1 MSNCRTTHSRTFTR
15 LAALLAVIAIPA
27 VASAQASG
35 QARAVQASVSG
46 PSGSITTALAD
57 TGTLSGTGDARDA
70 SQSIGTVAGILSG
83 NTLHASTVGS
93 TGTVA
98 SEASIAD
105 VALSVGD
112 NTIGAG
118 FVMARALAA
127 GTAGSAGTVS
137 IAGLSINGVPI
148 AVTGEKNQTVSISGG
163 QVIINEQQTSS
174 SGTTVKALHV
184 TVSGVADVV
193 VASAAASIQ

>member
-1 MSNCRTTHSRTFTR
+1 MRNCSTQWRTLTL
-15 LAALLAVIAIPA
+15 LAALFAVIAVPA
-27 VASAQASG
+27 VVSAQASG
-35 QARAVQASVSG
+35 QARAVQVLISGQTGSVM
-46 PSGSITTALAD
+46 TALAD

-70 SQSIGTVAGILSG
+70 SQGIGTVAGVLSG

-93 TGTVA
+93 TDTVA

-127 GTAGSAGTVS
+127 SKTGSAGAVS
-137 IAGLSINGVPI
+137 ISDLSINGVAI
-148 AVTGEKNQTVSISGG
+148 AITGETNQRVSISGG
-163 QVIINEQQTSS
+163 QVIINEQQTSTN
-174 SGTTVKALHV
+174 GTSVNALHV
-184 TVSGVADVV
+184 TVSGVADIV